1 MTRKSDGIVAGYDGS
16 PGAERALRWA
26 VREAWERGT
35 VLTVCLAWAPEYLAM
50 LGEASVSDLARRKG
64 EEILAKGAGYAGD
77 ALGPETV
84 RPVLARGPA
93 ARVLC
98 ERSGT
103 AEMVVAGARGHGGVA
118 GQRLGSVAWQ
128 VAMHAHGP
136 VVIVR
141 GQWHVAD
148 HAPGPVVAGLDLSP
162 ASRAVAAFAFREA
175 ELHSVPLLAVC
186 ALADAPG
193 MLGGA
198 REMEADF
205 SRAMARVEKEHP
217 DVTVLRQVTQGSPRG
232 ALLAAAAEAQLLV
245 VGCRGRGGIHGMSL
259 GSVAQ
264 ALLHHAPCPVA
275 VIRPPAGAHP
285 GSIAVGA
292 AG

>member
-1 MTRKSDGIVAGYDGS
+1 MTRKIDGIVAGYDGS
-16 PGAERALRWA
+16 PGAEQALQWA
-26 VREAWERGT
+26 VREAWERST
-35 VLTVCLAWAPEYLAM
+35 VLTVCLAWAPEYLT
-50 LGEASVSDLARRKG
+50 LLDEASVSDLAQRKG
-64 EEILAKGAGYAGD
+64 EEILTKGARYAGS
-77 ALGPETV
+77 ALGPEMV

-98 ERSGT
+98 ERGGT
-103 AEMVVAGARGHGGVA
+103 AEMVVAGSRGHGGVV
-118 GQRLGSVAWQ
+118 GLRLGSVAWQ
-128 VAMHAHGP
+128 VAMHGHGP
-136 VVIVR
+136 VVVVR
-141 GQWHVAD
+141 GQGHVAD
-148 HAPGPVVAGLDLSP
+148 HAPGPVVVGLDLSP

-175 ELHSVPLLAVC
+175 ELHGVPLLAVC

-264 ALLHHAPCPVA
+264 AMLHHAPCPVA
-275 VIRPPAGAHP
+275 VIRPPAG
-285 GSIAVGA
+285 S
-292 AG
+292 

>member
-1 MTRKSDGIVAGYDGS
+1 MTRKNDGIVAGYDGS
-16 PGAERALRWA
+16 PGAEQALQWA
-26 VREAWERGT
+26 VREAWERST
-35 VLTVCLAWAPEYLAM
+35 VLTVCLAWAPEYLT
-50 LGEASVSDLARRKG
+50 LLDEASVSDLAQRKG
-64 EEILAKGAGYAGD
+64 EEILTKGARYAGS
-77 ALGPETV
+77 ALGPEMV

-93 ARVLC
+93 AGVLC
-98 ERSGT
+98 ERGGA
-103 AEMVVAGARGHGGVA
+103 AEMVVAGSRGHGGVV
-118 GQRLGSVAWQ
+118 GLRLGSVAWQ

-175 ELHSVPLLAVC
+175 ELHGVPLLAVC

-205 SRAMARVEKEHP
+205 SRAMARLEKEHP
-217 DVTVLRQVTQGSPRG
+217 DVTVLRQVTQGSPRD

-275 VIRPPAGAHP
+275 VIRPPAGAHH

>member
-1 MTRKSDGIVAGYDGS
+1 MTRKIDGIVAGYDGS
-16 PGAERALRWA
+16 PGAEQALQWA
-26 VREAWERGT
+26 VREAWERST
-35 VLTVCLAWAPEYLAM
+35 VLTVCLAWAPEYLT
-50 LGEASVSDLARRKG
+50 LLDEASVSDLAQRKG
-64 EEILAKGAGYAGD
+64 EEILTKGARYAGS
-77 ALGPETV
+77 ALGPEMV

-98 ERSGT
+98 ERGGT
-103 AEMVVAGARGHGGVA
+103 AEMVVAGSRGHGGVA

-128 VAMHAHGP
+128 VAMHGHGP

-148 HAPGPVVAGLDLSP
+148 HAPGPVVVGLDLSP

-175 ELHSVPLLAVC
+175 ELHGVPLLAVC

-205 SRAMARVEKEHP
+205 SHAITLLEKEHP
-217 DVTVLRQVTQGSPRG
+217 DVTVLSHVAQGSPRT
-232 ALLAAAAEAQLLV
+232 ALLVAASEAQLLV
-245 VGCRGRGGIHGMSL
+245 VGCRGRGGVHGMSL

-275 VIRPPAGAHP
+275 VVRPPAGADR

>member
-1 MTRKSDGIVAGYDGS
+1 MTRKIDGIVAGYDGS
-16 PGAERALRWA
+16 PGAEQALQWA
-26 VREAWERGT
+26 VREAWERST
-35 VLTVCLAWAPEYLAM
+35 VLTVCLAWAPEYLT
-50 LGEASVSDLARRKG
+50 LLDEASVSDLAQRKG
-64 EEILAKGAGYAGD
+64 EEILAKGARYAGS
-77 ALGPETV
+77 ALGPEMV

-118 GQRLGSVAWQ
+118 GLRLGSVAWQ
-128 VAMHAHGP
+128 VAMHGHGP

-175 ELHSVPLLAVC
+175 ELHRVPLLAVC
-186 ALADAPG
+186 ALADAAG
-193 MLGGA
+193 VLGGA
-198 REMEADF
+198 REMEAGF
-205 SRAMARVEKEHP
+205 SHAITLLEKEHP
-217 DVTVLRQVTQGSPRG
+217 DVTVLRHVAQGSPRT
-232 ALLAAAAEAQLLV
+232 ALLAAASEAQLLV
-245 VGCRGRGGIHGMSL
+245 VGCRGRGGVHDMSL

-264 ALLHHAPCPVA
+264 AMLHHAPCPVA
-275 VIRPPAGAHP
+275 VIRPPAG
-285 GSIAVGA
+285 G
-292 AG
+292 

>member
-1 MTRKSDGIVAGYDGS
+1 MTGKSDGIVAGYDGS
-16 PGAERALRWA
+16 PGAEQALRWA
-26 VREAWERGT
+26 VREARERGA

-50 LGEASVSDLARRKG
+50 LGEASVYDLARRKG

-98 ERSGT
+98 EQSGT

-128 VAMHAHGP
+128 VAMYGHGP
-136 VVIVR
+136 VVIVS
-141 GQWHVAD
+141 GQG
-148 HAPGPVVAGLDLSP
+148 HATGHAAGPVVAGLDQSP

-175 ELHSVPLLAVC
+175 ELHRVPLLAVC
-186 ALADAPG
+186 ALADAAG
-193 MLGGA
+193 VLGGA
-198 REMEADF
+198 REMEAAF
-205 SRAMARVEKEHP
+205 SRAITLLEKEHP
-217 DVTVLRQVTQGSPRG
+217 DVTVLRHVAQGSPRT
-232 ALLAAAAEAQLLV
+232 ALLAAASEAQLLV
-245 VGCRGRGGIHGMSL
+245 VGCRGRGGVHDMSL

-264 ALLHHAPCPVA
+264 AMLHHAPCPVA
-275 VIRPPAGAHP
+275 VIRPPAG
-285 GSIAVGA
+285 G
-292 AG
+292 